1 MLHGNCQPR
10 DLPLRRAGSVR
21 ISRGS
26 RHAAAPQD
34 LRPVARGA
42 VLAAVPPPAA
52 RPPGIVDDMAR
63 GGTLVVFLSDRFP
76 HEVLPARRERLSLAG
91 WFRRRSLGG

>member
-1 MLHGNCQPR
+1 MT
-10 DLPLRRAGSVR
+10 
-21 ISRGS
+21 
-26 RHAAAPQD
+26 
-34 LRPVARGA
+34 
-42 VLAAVPPPAA
+42 AVPLAPPAA

-63 GGTLVVFLSDRFP
+63 AGCRSPSISTRPGARPDGGELRLYLGTGSRGRSFDVLPRGGMLVVFLSDRFP